1 MEETSTFTT
10 LKSIT
15 AYRKKQSCHPSCI
28 FGKDHDKYVRMVE
41 GLGDN
46 LLQQQVAEILGD
58 LLFASNLAL
67 NKTQE
72 SEDLKDRM
80 ANLEEDLAT
89 RTKIFTNRE
98 TALYL
103 ELASLHQ
110 SKNDAK
116 ALQDKGLEVVELE
129 ARILPIRIRA
139 VELEDL
145 VAELKGKV

>member
-1 MEETSTFTT
+1 
-10 LKSIT
+10 
-15 AYRKKQSCHPSCI
+15 
-28 FGKDHDKYVRMVE
+28 MVE